1 MKQTLHLGVFSA
13 INIAIAL
20 LTQWYIFFELGAG
33 IETDSMLAG
42 MTLPQFV
49 LGIFSTSLLQVL
61 VPMMAGEKENCI
73 FHDAWQIL
81 YFIVGLFGFL
91 SYIFYVTASFW
102 VPVIFA
108 GFSESAINLTIE
120 LTRIHLI
127 GMIFT
132 AINSV
137 QLATYYARE
146 KFLWAEFSPIIA
158 SVSSLALLVWFLPHY
173 GVVAAAWISVIRIL
187 LIGLMLAPGIGRPI
201 SIDIRSAV
209 FALIWHRIKHLLFG
223 VSYSNLDLL
232 IDRLLLS
239 FANVGSLSLF
249 FLSQQIYSSIT
260 QVINKSIVVPMV
272 PHMSKFYKA
281 SDISGMSLFY
291 KKKILVVTVISLSV
305 LVLLALIRYNIAE
318 FLFFRNYINVDNFEM
333 LSWFMLWL
341 SGSFVAGSVGL
352 VSSSSIYASGDT
364 KTLTRFGVYTQSVY
378 IPIKLILF
386 YMYGI
391 KGLALSISMFIFIN
405 LIVQNWLIK
414 TKYLNSM
421 N

>member
-1 MKQTLHLGVFSA
+1 
-13 INIAIAL
+13 
-20 LTQWYIFFELGAG
+20 
-33 IETDSMLAG
+33 
-42 MTLPQFV
+42 
-49 LGIFSTSLLQVL
+49 
-61 VPMMAGEKENCI
+61 
-73 FHDAWQIL
+73 
-81 YFIVGLFGFL
+81 
-91 SYIFYVTASFW
+91 
-102 VPVIFA
+102 
-108 GFSESAINLTIE
+108 
-120 LTRIHLI
+120 
-127 GMIFT
+127 
-132 AINSV
+132 
-137 QLATYYARE
+137 
-146 KFLWAEFSPIIA
+146 
-158 SVSSLALLVWFLPHY
+158 
-173 GVVAAAWISVIRIL
+173 
-187 LIGLMLAPGIGRPI
+187 
-201 SIDIRSAV
+201 
-209 FALIWHRIKHLLFG
+209 
-223 VSYSNLDLL
+223 
-232 IDRLLLS
+232 
-239 FANVGSLSLF
+239 
-249 FLSQQIYSSIT
+249 
-260 QVINKSIVVPMV
+260 MV

-341 SGSFVAGSVGL
+341 SGSFIAGSVGL